1 MNGGNCGSWGPP
13 FFCSI
18 PLLSLLCHALRSP
31 GWDGEGSRWPGVD
44 GVAAHLSPPPALSP
58 EPRGMGGGR
67 GPLQSGSSPSIFLEG
82 AEELV
87 AMETGKRQG
96 DAGRYWG
103 QAEIHTFNPSGHIYS
118 HHTGIYTPASM
129 ESDVKFPPTQSHTG
143 PPCRHTGAHSTV

>member
-1 MNGGNCGSWGPP
+1 MGQWPSAYLLKPKGLTWGNLVAPQTYGS
-13 FFCSI
+13 
-18 PLLSLLCHALRSP
+18 SL
-31 GWDGEGSRWPGVD
+31 G
-44 GVAAHLSPPPALSP
+44 P

-103 QAEIHTFNPSGHIYS
+103 QAEIHTFDPSGHIYS
-118 HHTGIYTPASM
+118 HHTRFSSKCTLELKMGRAVSM
-129 ESDVKFPPTQSHTG
+129 PLSSSQFTD
-143 PPCRHTGAHSTV
+143 